1 MGMPNSAAQGFWT
14 NASPPMVSEAR
25 DIPRIDNN
33 AYKKHSNRGKM
44 TVHPDYTEHSEIAK
58 PGSFNQF
65 KLPISITAIS
75 LVLILIIVSF
85 LVLNGGGSAEPEN
98 SDEWIALENR
108 GDFYDAFLATIDAD
122 QVVTSTRLGSGLG
135 TFNYFENLN
144 DVYGSELSLVS
155 IDGLI
160 YTWGEQGSDKELR
173 QIDKD
178 SGIST
183 VIYSGKDILS
193 VTYIAEKKT
202 FIIDDD
208 GSCYAQQIG
217 TPQIR
222 LGVGRCYFRSGRLF
236 IIDSEQS
243 DSTLIVEVDLSGSS
257 LNRFSFPLD
266 SPMIRN
272 QGRLVTGLNQDGT
285 FEVYSLK
292 NGNRIWSSAQD
303 ELVTVLSESKSSENL
318 LLSIENSKLD
328 DETLDIGVLVSA
340 EGGATFKRSDSPF
353 SGEGLLSSD
362 GGTYFLIT
370 KPTQESDSYQII
382 QRNIMNDVSEIILN
396 SVNEVLSVESDR
408 QGRVVILTDRD
419 LIVGSFDDG
428 FEQKI
433 SGSFTS
439 GSFYSSKVSNGLI
452 AFLRTDGE
460 TGQGDLV
467 FVNDGLA
474 TDGSRRYLMLASN
487 IKRPLIDPSSM
498 AESGYLV
505 FGETDDDYMQIFR
518 QELKDNSA
526 RSKIAEGRLDGFQW
540 TDSQDLYYFE
550 EDKDLVNMYYQRGID
565 PTTRKTISTRYIVS
579 LNSADSESKLRSLD
593 YVRTGQI
600 QALVD
605 EDLKTCRSFEYPILT
620 IGDSGQFELTRE
632 LPTENMPSDN
642 KYFCVQTDG
651 SARVRVPFV
660 SWNAEHRYNYV
671 QMQCTDYESDFID
684 EVSEDLNR
692 ATPEISLENGI
703 FKCYVHDDVWYRE
716 EWNGDSWSMPIMGGI
731 ATVEISE

>member
-1 MGMPNSAAQGFWT
+1 MTNQSIDPENGVSANKSFLTG
-14 NASPPMVSEAR
+14 
-25 DIPRIDNN
+25 IG
-33 AYKKHSNRGKM
+33 RGKLI
-44 TVHPDYTEHSEIAK
+44 VAV
-58 PGSFNQF
+58 
-65 KLPISITAIS
+65 S
-75 LVLILIIVSF
+75 LVLILIAISF
-85 LVLNGGGSAEPEN
+85 LVLKGGGNAEPAN
-98 SDEWIALENR
+98 TDEWIALENR
-108 GDFYDAFLATIDAD
+108 GEYYDVFLATIEAD
-122 QVVTSTRLGSGLG
+122 QVIATTRLGSNLRNFQYLEKIDDAYG
-135 TFNYFENLN
+135 TT
-144 DVYGSELSLVS
+144 LSVLS
-155 IDGLI
+155 INGLI
-160 YTWGEQGSDKELR
+160 YTWGEEGADKELR
-173 QIDKD
+173 QIDKN
-178 SGIST
+178 SGITT
-183 VIYSGKDILS
+183 VLYNGKDIQY
-193 VTYIAEKKT
+193 VTYIADKTT
-202 FIIDDD
+202 FIIEDD
-208 GSCYAQQIG
+208 GSCYAQKIG

-222 LGVGRCYFRSGRLF
+222 LGVGRCYLNSGRLF
-236 IIDSEQS
+236 IIDDQQS
-243 DSTLIVEVDLSGSS
+243 DSTLVVEVDLTGSP
-257 LNRFSFPLD
+257 LNRFSFPI
-266 SPMIRN
+266 SSAIVRN
-272 QGRLVTGLNQDGT
+272 HGRLITGLNQNGI

-292 NGNRIWSSAQD
+292 NGNRIWASDQD
-303 ELVTVLSESKSSENL
+303 DLVTVLSESDGSENL
-318 LLSIENSKLD
+318 LLSIENSKID
-328 DETLDIGVLVSA
+328 DETLDIGVLISA
-340 EGGATFKRSDSPF
+340 EGGASFKRADSPY

-362 GGTYFLIT
+362 GGSFLLVT
-370 KPTQESDSYQII
+370 KPTRDSDSYQII
-382 QRNIMNDVSEIILN
+382 QRNSTTDESMIVLN
-396 SVNEVLSVESDR
+396 SVNEILDIRADHAER
-408 QGRVVILTDRD
+408 IVILTDRD

-505 FGETDDDYMQIFR
+505 SGETDDDYMQIFR

-605 EDLKTCRSFEYPILT
+605 EDLKTCRSLEYPIFA

-703 FKCYVHDDVWYRE
+703 FKCYVQDDVWYRE

>member
-1 MGMPNSAAQGFWT
+1 
-14 NASPPMVSEAR
+14 
-25 DIPRIDNN
+25 
-33 AYKKHSNRGKM
+33 M
-44 TVHPDYTEHSEIAK
+44 TVQPDYTEHSEIAK
-58 PGSFNQF
+58 QGSFNKF

-75 LVLILIIVSF
+75 LVLMLIIVSF
-85 LVLNGGGSAEPEN
+85 LVLSGGGSAEPEN

-108 GDFYDAFLATIDAD
+108 GDFYDAFLATIEAD
-122 QVVTSTRLGSGLG
+122 QVVTSTRLGSSLG
-135 TFNYFENLN
+135 TFDYFENLN

-160 YTWGEQGSDKELR
+160 YTWGEQGADKELR

-217 TPQIR
+217 NPQIR

-236 IIDSEQS
+236 IIDNEQS
-243 DSTLIVEVDLSGSS
+243 DSTLVVEVDFSGLS
-257 LNRFSFPLD
+257 LNRFSFPLE

-272 QGRLVTGLNQDGT
+272 QGRLITGVNQDGT

-292 NGNRIWSSAQD
+292 NGNRIWSSGQD
-303 ELVTVLSESKSSENL
+303 ELVTVLSESNSSENL

-382 QRNIMNDVSEIILN
+382 QRNILNDKSEMILN
-396 SVNEVLSVESDR
+396 SVNEVLSVVSDR

-419 LIVGSFDDG
+419 LIVGSFEDG

-439 GSFYSSKVSNGLI
+439 GVFFSSKVSNGLI
-452 AFLRTDGE
+452 TFLRTNDE

-505 FGETDDDYMQIFR
+505 SGETDDDYMQIFR

-540 TDSQDLYYFE
+540 TESQDLYYFE
-550 EDKDLVNMYYQRGID
+550 EDKDLVNMYHQRGID

-579 LNSADSESKLRSLD
+579 LNSADSVSKLRSFD
-593 YVRTGQI
+593 YVRTGQVKA
-600 QALVD
+600 QVD
-605 EDLKTCRSFEYPILT
+605 EDLKTCRTSAHPILAN
-620 IGDSGQFELTRE
+620 GDSGQFELTRE
-632 LPTENMPSDN
+632 NLTVRAYSDR
-642 KYFCVQTDG
+642 KYFCVQSENT
-651 SARVRVPFV
+651 STVRVPYV
-660 SWNAEHRYNYV
+660 SWNGKHFYNYV
-671 QMQCTDYESDFID
+671 RMECSDYESGFNQQV
-684 EVSEDLNR
+684 EVDLNR
-692 ATPEISLENGI
+692 SNPEIVLNEGTYLCYLEDAVYY
-703 FKCYVHDDVWYRE
+703 KE
-716 EWNGDSWSMPIMGGI
+716 EWNGYSYSVPTMGGI
-731 ATVEISE
+731 GQVEVSG

>member
-1 MGMPNSAAQGFWT
+1 MTDQSINTENVVVTKTSFL
-14 NASPPMVSEAR
+14 
-25 DIPRIDNN
+25 
-33 AYKKHSNRGKM
+33 NRGRKG
-44 TVHPDYTEHSEIAK
+44 K
-58 PGSFNQF
+58 
-65 KLPISITAIS
+65 SIVALL
-75 LVLILIIVSF
+75 LVLILSAISF
-85 LVLNGGGSAEPEN
+85 LVFNAGGSAESEN

-108 GDFYDAFLATIDAD
+108 GDFYDAFLATIDAE
-122 QVVTSTRLGSGLG
+122 QVVTSTRLGSDLG
-135 TFNYFENLN
+135 TFYYFENFN
-144 DVYGSELSLVS
+144 DVYGSELSVLS

-160 YTWGEQGSDKELR
+160 YTWGEQGADKELR

-193 VTYIAEKKT
+193 VTYIADKKT
-202 FIIDDD
+202 FVIDDD

-236 IIDSEQS
+236 IIDYEQS
-243 DSTLIVEVDLSGSS
+243 DFTLLVEVDLSGST

-266 SPMIRN
+266 SPTIRN

-370 KPTQESDSYQII
+370 KPTRESDTYQII
-382 QRNIMNDVSEIILN
+382 QRNVMNDVSEIILN
-396 SVNEVLSVESDR
+396 SVNQVLSVESDR
-408 QGRVVILTDRD
+408 HGRVAILTDRD
-419 LIVGSFDDG
+419 LIVGSFEDG

-439 GSFYSSKVSNGLI
+439 GTFYSSKVSNGII
-452 AFLRTDGE
+452 AFLRTNDE

-467 FVNDGLA
+467 FIKDGPT

-487 IKRPLIDPSSM
+487 TKRPLIDPSSM

-505 FGETDDDYMQIFR
+505 TGETDDDYMQIFR

-540 TDSQDLYYFE
+540 TESKDLYYFE
-550 EDKDLVNMYYQRGID
+550 EDKDLVNMYHQKGID
-565 PTTRKTISTRYIVS
+565 PTTRKTISTRYIVY
-579 LNSADSESKLRSLD
+579 LNSADSLSRLRGFD
-593 YVRTGQI
+593 NVRTGQI
-600 QALVD
+600 EALVD
-605 EDLKTCRSFEYPILT
+605 EDLKTCRSFEYPILA
-620 IGDSGQFELTRE
+620 IGDSKQFVLTRE
-632 LPTENMPSDN
+632 LPTENVPADS
-642 KYFCVQTDG
+642 KYFCVQADG
-651 SARVRVPFV
+651 SATVRVLFV
-660 SWNAEHRYNYV
+660 SWNDEHRYDYV
-671 QMQCTDYESDFID
+671 RLKCTDYESDFIY

-692 ATPEISLENGI
+692 TIPEISLNGGI
-703 FKCYVHDDVWYRE
+703 FTCYVQDSVWYRE
-716 EWNGDSWSMPIMGGI
+716 EWIGDSWSMPLMGGT
-731 ATVEISE
+731 AQVEISN

>member
-1 MGMPNSAAQGFWT
+1 MT
-14 NASPPMVSEAR
+14 NQP
-25 DIPRIDNN
+25 IDAENVVVT
-33 AYKKHSNRGKM
+33 KTSFLKGGGRGK
-44 TVHPDYTEHSEIAK
+44 
-58 PGSFNQF
+58 
-65 KLPISITAIS
+65 S
-75 LVLILIIVSF
+75 LVALSLVFMLGVISF

-98 SDEWIALENR
+98 SDEWIAFENR
-108 GDFYDAFLATIDAD
+108 GDYYDAFLATIEAD

-144 DVYGSELSLVS
+144 DSYGSELSLVS
-155 IDGLI
+155 IEGNV

-173 QIDKD
+173 QINKD

-193 VTYIAEKKT
+193 VSYIAEKRT

-217 TPQIR
+217 APQIR

-243 DSTLIVEVDLSGSS
+243 DSTLVVEVDFSGLS
-257 LNRFSFPLD
+257 LNRFSFPFEA
-266 SPMIRN
+266 PMIRN
-272 QGRLVTGLNQDGT
+272 QGRLITGLNQDGT

-292 NGNRIWSSAQD
+292 NGNRIWSSGQD
-303 ELVTVLSESKSSENL
+303 ELVTVLSESNSSENL
-318 LLSIENSKLD
+318 LISIENSKLD

-382 QRNIMNDVSEIILN
+382 QRNISNDESEIILN
-396 SVNEVLSVESDR
+396 SVNEVLGVESDR

-419 LIVGSFDDG
+419 LIVGSFEDG

-433 SGSFTS
+433 SGSFSS
-439 GSFYSSKVSNGLI
+439 GEFFSSKVSNGLI
-452 AFLRTDGE
+452 AYLRTNSE
-460 TGQGDLV
+460 TGKGDLV

-474 TDGSRRYLMLASN
+474 KDGSRRYLMLASN

-505 FGETDDDYMQIFR
+505 SGETDNDYVQIFR

-540 TDSQDLYYFE
+540 TKSQDLYYFE
-550 EDKDLVNMYYQRGID
+550 EDKDLVNMYLQKGID
-565 PTTRKTISTRYIVS
+565 PTNRKTISNRYILS
-579 LNSADSESKLRSLD
+579 LNSADSLSKLRGFD

-600 QALVD
+600 EALVD
-605 EDLKTCRSFEYPILT
+605 EDLKTCRSLEYPILA

-632 LPTENMPSDN
+632 LPTENVPADS

-651 SARVRVPFV
+651 SATVRVPFV
-660 SWNAEHRYNYV
+660 SWNDEHRYDYV
-671 QMQCTDYESDFID
+671 RLKCTDYESDFIY

-692 ATPEISLENGI
+692 TIPEISLDGGI
-703 FKCYVHDDVWYRE
+703 FKCYVQDSVWYRE
-716 EWNGDSWSMPIMGGI
+716 EWIGDSWSMPLMGGT
-731 ATVEISE
+731 AQVEISD